1 MLVLWELL
9 GHLTRE
15 GKCMKT
21 QTMQF
26 AVQKKDGVI
35 ENVGRSSVLTP
46 KTNFNGKG
54 IKWFDDSKLLKKKVN
69 HIRK

>member
-1 MLVLWELL
+1 MQV
-9 GHLTRE
+9 
-15 GKCMKT
+15 

-35 ENVGRSSVLTP
+35 EKVGKSSILTP

-69 HIRK
+69 HIRE